1 LKPAEIWKYLILFGV
16 VAALAAAMFLV
27 RPIPQSEAY
36 HLFADTR
43 TFAAIPNALNVLS
56 NLFFLVVGIMGM
68 GLVLGK
74 RELGG
79 SSLFIDPGE
88 KWPYFVFFLGV
99 ALTTFGSGYYHAAPN
114 DARLV
119 WDRLPMTLGFMSLLA
134 ATLGE
139 RISVKVGLRSL
150 PLLLILGI
158 ASVVYWN
165 FTQDRGQG
173 DLRAYALVQFGSLV
187 ILLLLVALFRPRYT
201 RGSDLIVSLG
211 IYVASKLF
219 ERFDGAIFS
228 AGRVVSGHSLK
239 HVAAAFSAYWIYR
252 MLKLRWPIAGRQ
264 PSLNSASRAAAEA
277 QVSKSAKLRIS

>member
-1 LKPAEIWKYLILFGV
+1 MLLRQRPSLVNAGPILKPADTWKYLTLFGV
-16 VAALAAAMFLV
+16 VAAMAAAMFLV
-27 RPIPQSEAY
+27 RPIPQSETY

-43 TFAAIPNALNVLS
+43 SFGVMLNALNVLS

-74 RELGG
+74 GEPGA
-79 SSLFIDPGE
+79 SSLFIQPFE

-99 ALTTFGSGYYHAAPN
+99 ALTTFGSGYYHAGPN

-134 ATLGE
+134 ATIGE

-150 PLLLILGI
+150 SVLLILGI
-158 ASVVYWN
+158 ASVLYWN

-173 DLRAYALVQFGSLV
+173 DLRPYALVQFGSLAV
-187 ILLLLVALFRPRYT
+187 LVLLVGLFPPRYT

-211 IYVASKLF
+211 IYVVSKLF

-228 AGRVVSGHSLK
+228 VGRIVSGHSLK
-239 HVAAAFSAYWIYR
+239 HVAAAISAYWIYR
-252 MLKLRWPIAGRQ
+252 MLKLRSPAVA
-264 PSLNSASRAAAEA
+264 N
-277 QVSKSAKLRIS
+277 KT